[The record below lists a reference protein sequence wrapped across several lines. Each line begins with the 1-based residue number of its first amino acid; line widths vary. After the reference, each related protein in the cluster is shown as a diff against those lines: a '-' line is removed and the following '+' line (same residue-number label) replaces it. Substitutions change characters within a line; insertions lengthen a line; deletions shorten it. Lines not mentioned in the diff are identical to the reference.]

1 MKKRYLI
8 PGDYMA
14 DRRYMCLKASVYLP
28 LPRLES
34 GIPEDDWGAHF
45 DMRDYHVFSLE
56 DVMEGD
62 VTDYGMVLDKTDVP
76 WVKRQ
81 MWDCDC
87 CEKDGKYYL
96 YFPAKDHTDI
106 FRLGVAVSDTPY
118 GPFVPEPD
126 HQGKLFHSPAVFKG

>member
-14 DRRYMCLKASVYLP
+14 DPSVHVFEGKVYIYP
-28 LPRLES
+28 SHDWES

-106 FRLGVAVSDTPY
+106 SVWEWLSATRLT
-118 GPFVPEPD
+118 GPLYRSRIPSGEVIP
-126 HQGKLFHSPAVFKG
+126 

>member
-14 DRRYMCLKASVYLP
+14 DPSVHVFEGKVYIYP
-28 LPRLES
+28 SHDWES

-87 CEKDGKYYL
+87 CEKNGKYYL
-96 YFPAKDHTDI
+96 YFTANDHTDI
-106 FRLGVAVSDTPY
+106 FR
-118 GPFVPEPD
+118 
-126 HQGKLFHSPAVFKG
+126 